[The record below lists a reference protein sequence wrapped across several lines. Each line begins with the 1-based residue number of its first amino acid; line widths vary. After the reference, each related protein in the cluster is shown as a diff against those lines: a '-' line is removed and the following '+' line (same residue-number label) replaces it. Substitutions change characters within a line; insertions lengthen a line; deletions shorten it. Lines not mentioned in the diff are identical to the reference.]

1 MADRNSVVGL
11 KEQIEDLLK
20 MMKSPPPIGAWA
32 MRDPI
37 EFVEP
42 KFQVYHPHHTDLI
55 GRGATEEEAM
65 ADLQAQVDEIRE
77 KHMLR
82 HPFQHCGCIVCE
94 PWNHAKIQS

>member
-1 MADRNSVVGL
+1 MSAEIFNNILRQYGESMSRVS
-11 KEQIEDLLK
+11 K
-20 MMKSPPPIGAWA
+20 M
-32 MRDPI
+32 MRDPF

-42 KFQVYHPHHTDLI
+42 QFQVYHPHHTDLI
-55 GRGATEEEAM
+55 GRGDTEEEAM

-94 PWNHAKIQS
+94 PWNHGKIPT

>member
-1 MADRNSVVGL
+1 MSAEIFNNILRQYGESMSRVS
-11 KEQIEDLLK
+11 K
-20 MMKSPPPIGAWA
+20 M

-42 KFQVYHPHHTDLI
+42 QFQVYHPHHTDLI
-55 GRGATEEEAM
+55 GRGDTEEEAM

-82 HPFQHCGCIVCE
+82 HPFEACGCIVCE
-94 PWNHAKIQS
+94 PWNHGAIQS

>member
-1 MADRNSVVGL
+1 MSAEIFNNFLRQYGESMSRVS
-11 KEQIEDLLK
+11 K
-20 MMKSPPPIGAWA
+20 MT
-32 MRDPI
+32 RDPI

-42 KFQVYHPHHTDLI
+42 QFQVYHPHHTDLI
-55 GRGATEEEAM
+55 GRGDTEEEAM

-94 PWNHAKIQS
+94 PWNHGKIPT

>member
-1 MADRNSVVGL
+1 MSAEIFNNILRQYGESMSRVS
-11 KEQIEDLLK
+11 K
-20 MMKSPPPIGAWA
+20 M
-32 MRDPI
+32 MRDPV
-37 EFVEP
+37 ELVEP

-77 KHMLR
+77 KHLLR

>member
-1 MADRNSVVGL
+1 
-11 KEQIEDLLK
+11 
-20 MMKSPPPIGAWA
+20 

-42 KFQVYHPHHTDLI
+42 QFQVYHPHHTDLI
-55 GRGATEEEAM
+55 GRGDTEEEAM

-77 KHMLR
+77 KHLLR

-94 PWNHAKIQS
+94 PWNHGTIQS